1 MKRIVGLVLAS
12 VMALGTTAF
21 AAGNVDTKA
30 KKVAKKPVAARKMKQ
45 QTGQTDQNMQQ
56 TTKKTPTKKTVA
68 KSKKHSTKRHRASH
82 KSSKKRTHKSTKKTM
97 APTKTKS

>member
-1 MKRIVGLVLAS
+1 MKKIVGLVLAS

-21 AAGNVDTKA
+21 AAGNVDTKG
-30 KKVAKKPVAARKMKQ
+30 KKVAKKPVAARKQ
-45 QTGQTDQNMQQ
+45 QTGQTMQNTQA
-56 TTKKTPTKKTVA
+56 PTKKTVA
-68 KSKKHSTKRHRASH
+68 KSRKHSTKRHRASH

>member
-21 AAGNVDTKA
+21 AAGNVDTKG
-30 KKVAKKPVAARKMKQ
+30 KKVVKKPVAARKMKQ
-45 QTGQTDQNMQQ
+45 QTDQNMQQ
-56 TTKKTPTKKTVA
+56 TTKTSPTKKTVA

-82 KSSKKRTHKSTKKTM
+82 KSSKKRTHKPTKKNMT
-97 APTKTKS
+97 PTKTKS